1 MVFKGAIM
9 YPIWAIHILTEFAI
23 IAIPFFMMRNV
34 QMVLTKRIKIL
45 CAFFA
50 RSLYFHPLSLQSQ
63 ALTDRSIQSGHSIR
77 CPTVSSPD
85 ISSLL

>member
-50 RSLYFHPLSLQSQ
+50 RSLY
-63 ALTDRSIQSGHSIR
+63 LTH
-77 CPTVSSPD
+77 
-85 ISSLL
+85 